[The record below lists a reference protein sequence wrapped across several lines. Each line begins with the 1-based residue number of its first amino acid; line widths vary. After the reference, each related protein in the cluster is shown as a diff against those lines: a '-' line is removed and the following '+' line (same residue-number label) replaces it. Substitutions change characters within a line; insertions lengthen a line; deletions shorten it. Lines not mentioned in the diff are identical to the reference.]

1 MPWGPPSQRGSAF
14 VKGGQS
20 CHGDRKASLIKK
32 VWPQVQTRN
41 EETKWMLATV
51 NLAKR
56 RGGVRSLTGPR
67 LKKVP
72 RLNLNTTQ
80 RAVLPSPQKNKQKKK
95 QLVPPK
101 LLTFV

>member
-1 MPWGPPSQRGSAF
+1 METGEPPPRGVAT
-14 VKGGQS
+14 GTNQERGDTTDAR
-20 CHGDRKASLIKK
+20 HGS
-32 VWPQVQTRN
+32 
-41 EETKWMLATV
+41 LAT
-51 NLAKR
+51 R
-56 RGGVRSLTGPR
+56 RGVRSLTGPR

-80 RAVLPSPQKNKQKKK
+80 RPEPPRLRK